1 MQASAV
7 IGPPLAATDLRGL
20 GRLRECQDCG
30 LFQRLPPL
38 PRGSVARCPRC
49 SAVLRRRRTDPVGRA
64 LALALTGLLLFGLAM
79 TLPFID
85 VDVGGKIRATTLLT
99 GPTELEQ
106 QGVWELGLVVLAT
119 TVAAPVGRLLALT
132 YVLLGLSLPRPPR
145 HLYMVFRWVEWLS
158 RWSMVEVFLL
168 GVFVAY
174 TRLTAIAHV
183 DVGGAVLALGA
194 LMLVTAA
201 ADSSL
206 DHEAV
211 WEGMERH
218 GAVAGHAA
226 AEKRPGVAPG
236 RRYGCDSCGLVSHA
250 TVVCPRCGAAVRP
263 RKRDSLNRT
272 WALLAAAAILYIP
285 ANMLPVLTLIRFG
298 RGDPSTILGGVQE
311 LAAANM
317 WPLAA
322 LVFFASITVPLIK
335 LVGLTLL
342 LVSTHRRARGRLRE
356 RTLLYRFVD
365 SVGRWSMIDVFM
377 ISILTALVR
386 MGAIASVMPGPGAV
400 SFCAVVILT
409 MLAALSFDPR
419 LMWDAAGRAGT

>member
-1 MQASAV
+1 
-7 IGPPLAATDLRGL
+7 
-20 GRLRECQDCG
+20 
-30 LFQRLPPL
+30 
-38 PRGSVARCPRC
+38 
-49 SAVLRRRRTDPVGRA
+49 
-64 LALALTGLLLFGLAM
+64 
-79 TLPFID
+79 
-85 VDVGGKIRATTLLT
+85 
-99 GPTELEQ
+99 
-106 QGVWELGLVVLAT
+106 
-119 TVAAPVGRLLALT
+119 
-132 YVLLGLSLPRPPR
+132 
-145 HLYMVFRWVEWLS
+145 
-158 RWSMVEVFLL
+158 
-168 GVFVAY
+168 
-174 TRLTAIAHV
+174 
-183 DVGGAVLALGA
+183 
-194 LMLVTAA
+194 
-201 ADSSL
+201 
-206 DHEAV
+206 V